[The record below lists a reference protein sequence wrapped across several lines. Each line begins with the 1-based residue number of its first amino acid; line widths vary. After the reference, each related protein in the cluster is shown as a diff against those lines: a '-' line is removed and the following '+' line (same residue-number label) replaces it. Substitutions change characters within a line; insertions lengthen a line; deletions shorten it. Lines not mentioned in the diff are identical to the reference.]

1 MRFTLRIMQIGFAI
15 QPRHRFGCKLAVR
28 VSSAC
33 LMLVRRTRLLRCI
46 EIEILVDADPKIWQ
60 ENPAAVATVGPL
72 TL

>member
-1 MRFTLRIMQIGFAI
+1 
-15 QPRHRFGCKLAVR
+15 
-28 VSSAC
+28 
-33 LMLVRRTRLLRCI
+33 LVRRTRLLRCI

>member
-1 MRFTLRIMQIGFAI
+1 MQIGFAI
-15 QPRHRFGCKLAVR
+15 QAKHRFGCKLAVHE
-28 VSSAC
+28 SSAC

-72 TL
+72 KL